1 MNSTQRIKKE
11 VMEELTKH
19 VSLWEAEYFCAWLM
33 SKYNIKEE
41 K

>member
-1 MNSTQRIKKE
+1 
-11 VMEELTKH
+11 VG
-19 VSLWEAEYFCAWLM
+19 LWEAEYFCAWLM